1 MAWMHLLRDNVG
13 CAQVA
18 RGEALCQVA
27 ESEDEEPLEDEEE
40 PEVSQHALHTSFL
53 HVAAPPLLSMSA
65 PGVSQEEANQH
76 APS

>member
-1 MAWMHLLRDNVG
+1 MDDVG

-40 PEVSQHALHTSFL
+40 QEVNQPNLSNIFR
-53 HVAAPPLLSMSA
+53 VLLSMRA
-65 PGVSQEEANQH
+65 H
-76 APS
+76 L

>member
-1 MAWMHLLRDNVG
+1 MDDVG

-40 PEVSQHALHTSFL
+40 QEVNQHALQINSIASCEF
-53 HVAAPPLLSMSA
+53 PLLSMTA
-65 PGVSQEEANQH
+65 YV
-76 APS
+76 